1 MSILPTAYAPQQGEL
16 LGKYELQKIN
26 AIPEEVQ
33 NAMRDGL
40 NDIRFNGYRWDC
52 NPKTGWAR
60 VSPISSPANAEPESP
75 EQSQADARADFL
87 ALQGEYLSVKPE
99 SKSEKKSATD
109 IVNELRSKAAAKTS
123 QQAPEQDGTGAPE
136 QSQAQPKTASESVV
150 QDDVTTGDVPEQT
163 SEKGIY
169 CSYVCLG
176 AARKAFIRT
185 GYSADAK
192 ATTWG
197 VLSSIAAAARKQ
209 NDGSWVAEVR
219 QSDIA
224 AEWGI
229 ARRTVIRQMQI
240 LGELGLIEPC
250 AGYVVGQH
258 AKKYRL
264 LFQVENAR

>member
-1 MSILPTAYAPQQGEL
+1 MNTILPTAYAPRQGEL
-16 LGKYELQKIN
+16 LGKYELQKID

-123 QQAPEQDGTGAPE
+123 QQAPQQEAPEQAETGAPE
-136 QSQAQPKTASESVV
+136 QTESQPETVSER
-150 QDDVTTGDVPEQT
+150 
-163 SEKGIY
+163 GIY

>member
-1 MSILPTAYAPQQGEL
+1 MNTILPTAYAPQQGEL
-16 LGKYELQKIN
+16 LGKYELQKID

-123 QQAPEQDGTGAPE
+123 QQAPQQEAPEEPEAHEEEQDWEESE
-136 QSQAQPKTASESVV
+136 QDNNNHNTFHCDECVVAVSRFITKNALQRELSPACMTLLWFMATKASRKDGQWIVWYSINRMAEMSGLGRATVTRALIKLESMKII
-150 QDDVTTGDVPEQT
+150 TRT
-163 SEKGIY
+163 
-169 CSYVCLG
+169 
-176 AARKAFIRT
+176 RK
-185 GYSADAK
+185 
-192 ATTWG
+192 
-197 VLSSIAAAARKQ
+197 
-209 NDGSWVAEVR
+209 
-219 QSDIA
+219 
-224 AEWGI
+224 GI
-229 ARRTVIRQMQI
+229 ARVKGDT
-240 LGELGLIEPC
+240 
-250 AGYVVGQH
+250 
-258 AKKYRL
+258 YRIN
-264 LFQVENAR
+264 VN